1 MLTLDLQTVPTYY
14 QTYVKHVVD
23 LPLMEALKSSQQSLQ
38 KLLLSIEEQKG
49 DFRYAPEKW
58 SIKELVCHMMDAER
72 IFCYRALRFARNDKT
87 SLHGFDENTYAPE
100 ANAHARTL
108 AQLAQECSHLRICT
122 LDLFNSF
129 TDDMLLRT
137 GKANNTEISVLALG
151 YIIAGHETHH
161 RNVMQERYLLK

>member
-14 QTYVKHVVD
+14 QNYVKHVMD

-108 AQLAQECSHLRICT
+108 VQLAQECSHLRICT

-137 GKANNTEISVLALG
+137 GKANNTEIPVLALG